1 MVVVTGLLVVV
12 IFPVVGG
19 SGSGVVIIGRD
30 VVVDVEGVS
39 DTGGVV
45 SGTGGVVSG
54 TGGVVSG
61 TGGVV
66 SGSGVEVSGEDGVIS
81 GPGVVETSST
91 FIQYLQNK
99 S

>member
-39 DTGGVV
+39 GTGGVV

-81 GPGVVETSST
+81 GPGVVETSSI